1 MNITLRKLDI
11 SYFCIPDKGTVL
23 IMISDAYK
31 HNKTLQELKLSWQND
46 ILTISS
52 VDIFYKLC
60 YKSIGNIG
68 AIITSNILSK
78 NIKTKVVNISY
89 NGISDDGAVANINY
103 LRKNNSTVEEL
114 NISGM
119 LSLVKEQKWCL
130 IVFKCTVHL

>member
-46 ILTISS
+46 IITISS

-60 YKSIGNIG
+60 YKSIGNTS
-68 AIITSNILSK
+68 AIIISNILSK
-78 NIKTKVVNISY
+78 SIKTKVVDISY
-89 NGISDDGAVANINY
+89 NGISDDGAVAIINC
-103 LRKNNSTVEEL
+103 LRNNSTVEEL
-114 NISGM
+114 KM
-119 LSLVKEQKWCL
+119 LSLQ
-130 IVFKCTVHL
+130 